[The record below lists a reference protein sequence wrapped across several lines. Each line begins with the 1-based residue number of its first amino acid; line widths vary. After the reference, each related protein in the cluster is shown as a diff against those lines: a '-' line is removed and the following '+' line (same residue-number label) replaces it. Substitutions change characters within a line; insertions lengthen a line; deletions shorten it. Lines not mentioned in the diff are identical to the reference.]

1 MRVRLPLDTFVRFT
15 TNRKENT
22 MSNDNKNNLPLTH
35 ADGTVNGDN
44 PRVCAA
50 MVDGMGMILTH
61 VMRDLKD
68 RPDILALMDDNTK
81 ADLDTVF
88 RTMQLLRNSIGV
100 NEDWY
105 NENQHELVAKI
116 YAEADAKRKSFSA
129 SIVKAMIDAGL
140 PLDMIPPE
148 LRPKPSAADA
158 ADALLDSLRADG
170 VIG

>member
-1 MRVRLPLDTFVRFT
+1 
-15 TNRKENT
+15 

-61 VMRDLKD
+61 VMRDLKN
-68 RPDILALMDDNTK
+68 RPDILELMDDNTK
-81 ADLDTVF
+81 ADLNTVF

-105 NENQHELVAKI
+105 NENQHEL
-116 YAEADAKRKSFSA
+116 EPRSMRRPTRSA
-129 SIVKAMIDAGL
+129 SL
-140 PLDMIPPE
+140 SPLASS
-148 LRPKPSAADA
+148 RRCSTRGFR
-158 ADALLDSLRADG
+158 ST
-170 VIG
+170 

>member
-1 MRVRLPLDTFVRFT
+1 
-15 TNRKENT
+15 
-22 MSNDNKNNLPLTH
+22 MSNTNNNNLPLTH

-50 MVDGMGMILTH
+50 LVDGMGMLLTY
-61 VMRDLKD
+61 VMHDLKN
-68 RPDILALMDDNTK
+68 RPDILELMDDKTK
-81 ADLDTVF
+81 GDLDSVL

-105 NENQHELVAKI
+105 NENQHALVPTI
-116 YAEADAKRKSFSA
+116 YAEAKAKREKFTTG
-129 SIVKAMIDAGL
+129 IVDAMLKAGL
-140 PLDMIPPE
+140 PIDMIPPE

-158 ADALLDSLRADG
+158 ADALLESLRADG

>member
-1 MRVRLPLDTFVRFT
+1 
-15 TNRKENT
+15 
-22 MSNDNKNNLPLTH
+22 MSNTNNNNLPLTH
-35 ADGTVNGDN
+35 ADGTINGDN

-50 MVDGMGMILTH
+50 LIDGMGMLLVG
-61 VMRDLKD
+61 VMQDFKSNPQLLD
-68 RPDILALMDDNTK
+68 MMDDKTK
-81 ADLDTVF
+81 ADLDCVF

-105 NENQHELVAKI
+105 NENQHGMVAAI
-116 YAEADAKRKSFSA
+116 YADADAKRKNFTN
-129 SIVKAMIDAGL
+129 SIVDAMLKAGL
-140 PLDMIPPE
+140 PIDMIPPE

>member
-1 MRVRLPLDTFVRFT
+1 
-15 TNRKENT
+15 
-22 MSNDNKNNLPLTH
+22 MSNTNNNNLPLTH

-44 PRVCAA
+44 PLVCAA
-50 MVDGMGMILTH
+50 LVDGMGMLLSR

-68 RPDILALMDDNTK
+68 RPDILELMDDNTK
-81 ADLDTVF
+81 ADLDSVF
-88 RTMQLLRNSIGV
+88 STMQLLRNSIGV

-105 NENQHELVAKI
+105 NENQAPLVATI
-116 YAEADAKRKSFSA
+116 YAESKSKREKFTTGIVDAMLK
-129 SIVKAMIDAGL
+129 AGL
-140 PLDMIPPE
+140 PLDMIPPD

>member
-1 MRVRLPLDTFVRFT
+1 
-15 TNRKENT
+15 
-22 MSNDNKNNLPLTH
+22 MSNTNHNNLPLTH

-50 MVDGMGMILTH
+50 IIDGMGMLLSH

-68 RPDILALMDDNTK
+68 RPDILELMDDKTK
-81 ADLDTVF
+81 GDLDSVF
-88 RTMQLLRNSIGV
+88 STMQLLRNSIGV

-105 NENQHELVAKI
+105 NENQSQLVPAI
-116 YAEADAKRKSFSA
+116 YAESRAKREKFTA
-129 SIVKAMIDAGL
+129 GIVDAMLKAGL
-140 PLDMIPPE
+140 PIDMIPPE